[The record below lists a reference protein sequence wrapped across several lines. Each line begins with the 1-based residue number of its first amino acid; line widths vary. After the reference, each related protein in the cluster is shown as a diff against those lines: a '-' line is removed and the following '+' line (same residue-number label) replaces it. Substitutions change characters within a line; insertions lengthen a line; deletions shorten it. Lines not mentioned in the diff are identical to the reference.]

1 MSIEVAGATG
11 LLGEFN
17 AAGVLD
23 AADVHV
29 AARLSELA
37 KETDETVALALALVV
52 RAVRGGSV
60 CVDLGAVAAEV
71 GEPDLSWPEPS
82 AWLGA
87 VQASVLA
94 DSPAVLRVYEDRL
107 VYLDRYWREEEQ
119 VCADLLASVG
129 VGEPVDEKW
138 LTGALDRVFRSAGYD
153 EHRDAARIALSQWT
167 TVLTGGPGTGK
178 TTTVAALLALLS
190 EQASLA
196 GRPGPRIALA
206 APTGKAAAR
215 LQEAVQAEIDKLDA
229 TDRERLAGIACG
241 DVAPAAWFET
251 RHVGAVSPQPR

>member
-11 LLGEFN
+11 LLGDFN

-60 CVDLGAVAAEV
+60 CVDLATVAAEV

-82 AWLGA
+82 AWLAA

-94 DSPAVLRVYEDRL
+94 DSPAVLRVYDDRL

-129 VGEPVDEKW
+129 VGEPSRREVAD
-138 LTGALDRVFRSAGYD
+138 GCA
-153 EHRDAARIALSQWT
+153 
-167 TVLTGGPGTGK
+167 GPGVSARRDTTSTGMRRG
-178 TTTVAALLALLS
+178 LRCRSGRLS
-190 EQASLA
+190 
-196 GRPGPRIALA
+196 
-206 APTGKAAAR
+206 
-215 LQEAVQAEIDKLDA
+215 
-229 TDRERLAGIACG
+229 
-241 DVAPAAWFET
+241 
-251 RHVGAVSPQPR
+251 